1 VRTMRWIGI
10 GSSEHHVLQER
21 PPRQRREPMAER
33 KSDDKTEALDKAIT
47 QIERQHGKGS
57 IMRLG
62 SSQHLAVK
70 VIPSGSL
77 SLDIALGVGGVPR
90 GLITEIYGSEG
101 SGKTTLAYHLIASAQ
116 RAGGTAA
123 YIDAEQRM
131 DPSYAKALG
140 VDLDALLISQPQTG
154 EQALDIADILVRSG
168 GLDIFVVDSVAAL
181 VPKAELEGEM
191 GDSHVGLQAR
201 LMSKALRK
209 VAHSIRQSDTVGV
222 FLNQIREKIGV
233 MFGNPEVTPGGRA
246 LKFWA
251 SVRMELRRIESL
263 KRGDEII
270 GNRARAK
277 VTKNSVAPPF
287 RTAEFDIIYGRGI
300 SRGGDILDMGLAH
313 GVVSKSGA
321 FLSYGE
327 VRLGQGREN
336 ARAFLEEHAD
346 IADQAEAD
354 IRKRVGLLDRGEG
367 PEAAGAG
374 GGALERDEQ

>member
-1 VRTMRWIGI
+1 M
-10 GSSEHHVLQER
+10 S
-21 PPRQRREPMAER
+21 
-33 KSDDKTEALDKAIT
+33 DKTTARAVDEKSKAIEQAMA
-47 QIERQHGKGS
+47 QIERQHGRGS

-62 SSQHLAVK
+62 SSQHLRVK
-70 VIPSGSL
+70 VIPTGSL
-77 SLDIALGVGGVPR
+77 SLDIALGVGGIPR
-90 GLITEIYGSEG
+90 GLITEIYGNEG
-101 SGKTTLAYHLIASAQ
+101 SGKTTLAYHLIAQAQ
-116 RAGGTAA
+116 KGGGTAA

-131 DPSYAKALG
+131 DPSYAQALG
-140 VDLDALLISQPQTG
+140 VDLDQLLISQPQTG

-251 SVRMELRRIESL
+251 SVRIELRRVESL
-263 KRGDEII
+263 KKGNEIV

-287 RTAEFDIIYGRGI
+287 RQAEFDIIYGQGI
-300 SRGGDILDMGLAH
+300 SRSGDLLDIGAEMGLVA
-313 GVVSKSGA
+313 KSGA
-321 FLSYGE
+321 FFSYHDT
-327 VRLGQGREN
+327 RLGQGREN
-336 ARAFLEEHAD
+336 ARSFLEENSDLGDELEAEIRGKLKLGVGAAD
-346 IADQAEAD
+346 AAE
-354 IRKRVGLLDRGEG
+354 G
-367 PEAAGAG
+367 
-374 GGALERDEQ
+374 DEEEE